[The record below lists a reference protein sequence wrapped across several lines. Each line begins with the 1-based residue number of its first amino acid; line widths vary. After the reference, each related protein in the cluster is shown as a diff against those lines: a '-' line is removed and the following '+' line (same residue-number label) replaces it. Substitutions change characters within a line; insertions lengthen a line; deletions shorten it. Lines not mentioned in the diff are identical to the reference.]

1 MKMVK
6 ELKRN
11 MSALSIALAAMLSLS
26 EAGTV
31 FAKDKVALYFFWGNG
46 CPHCSREKVFLE
58 QLEGKYPE
66 LEIKSYEVW
75 YNIENAGLFA
85 SMAKAYGKK
94 VEGVPTVF
102 IGDFEPVVGYLS
114 DAVTGRI
121 IEQNILN
128 CIEKGCIDPIEKIRK
143 LPVSGEEP
151 ETRAPAV
158 KEAFKDGKAAKEKEE
173 PRPQGVP
180 ERKAAERGE
189 LPEGK
194 EVPPDPKLTEK
205 ETASS
210 ERDAFVSIPFLGK
223 VDTMKTS
230 LPVLTLVIAGMDG
243 FNPCAFFVLFLLLSI
258 LIYARSRMVMLLIG
272 GTFVFFSGL
281 IYFLFMS
288 AWLNIFLVFGHLK
301 VITLMAGA
309 VALVIAAIN
318 IKDFFILKSGFSLT
332 IPESAKPKLFERTR
346 NLLKKGSLPS
356 MMAGT
361 VVLAVAANTYEL
373 LCTAG
378 FPMVYTRALT
388 LHNLPVF
395 QYYLYLVLYNLVYV
409 IPLAVIVLIVTV
421 TLGSKKLTES
431 QGQVL
436 KLISGTMMLSLG
448 VVLLVKPDLLN
459 NVVVSAGLLAAALA
473 SSGLLVL
480 IRKMTRRQRGRS

>member
-1 MKMVK
+1 MER
-6 ELKRN
+6 ELKRKMN
-11 MSALSIALAAMLSLS
+11 ALCIALAVMLSLS
-26 EAGTV
+26 EAGTAY
-31 FAKDKVALYFFWGNG
+31 AKDKVALYFFWGNG
-46 CPHCSREKVFLE
+46 CPHCSREKLFLE

-85 SMAKAYGKK
+85 SMAKAYGEK

-102 IGDFEPVVGYLS
+102 VGDFKPIVGYLS
-114 DAVTGRI
+114 DAVTGKL
-121 IEQNILN
+121 IEENIRQ
-128 CIEKGCIDPIEKIRK
+128 CIQKGCIDPMERLKK
-143 LPVSGEEP
+143 PSFVP
-151 ETRAPAV
+151 
-158 KEAFKDGKAAKEKEE
+158 KEE
-173 PRPQGVP
+173 PKAGTPIEKEVREEEAPQPQRIP
-180 ERKAAERGE
+180 EKKAAEKIEPPGRE
-189 LPEGK
+189 EFPPVPVMPEK
-194 EVPPDPKLTEK
+194 KKIPEEK
-205 ETASS
+205 D
-210 ERDAFVSIPFLGK
+210 RFVSIPLLGK

-272 GTFVFFSGL
+272 ATFVFFSGL

-318 IKDFFILKSGFSLT
+318 IKDFFTLKSGVSLT

-361 VVLAVAANTYEL
+361 VVLAVAANAYEL

-409 IPLAVIVLIVTV
+409 IPLAVIVVIVTV
-421 TLGSKKLTES
+421 TLGAKKLTES

-436 KLISGTMMLSLG
+436 KLISGMMMLSLG

-459 NVVVSAGLLAAALA
+459 NIVVSSGLLASALA
-473 SSGLLVL
+473 SSGLIVL
-480 IRKMTRRQRGRS
+480 IRKITRRQRSCS